1 MPAWSFLTNH
11 GRALVCI
18 GRDPDVRL
26 RDIAASL
33 SITERHAFSI
43 VADLTE
49 AGFITK
55 TKHRRRNRYEI
66 QPFIPEGKLIDGD
79 RATATVL
86 ELLLATEDR
95 RRSGR
100 RTSD

>member
-1 MPAWSFLTNH
+1 MATWNFLTNH

-18 GRDPDVRL
+18 GHDPDVRL
-26 RDIAASL
+26 RDIAANL
-33 SITERHAFSI
+33 SITERRAFSI

-66 QPFIPEGKLIDGD
+66 RPRLPQGELIDAD
-79 RATATVL
+79 PAEVSVL
-86 ELLLATEDR
+86 ELLLSSEDR
-95 RRSGR
+95 RRTER
-100 RTSD
+100 RASD